1 MNDKSLLGGNF
12 NQKVYIVHILFKDK
26 MEINQY
32 QKSARDIRVGYE
44 VRELFDEA
52 SVVPSGFQRPTC
64 SFDRPSEMYDGHL
77 VVGRHYDIARA
88 VDGELVAVHH
98 PRKED

>member
-1 MNDKSLLGGNF
+1 M
-12 NQKVYIVHILFKDK
+12 LFTDK

-32 QKSARDIRVGYE
+32 QKSDRDIRIGCE
-44 VRELFDEA
+44 VRELFEEA
-52 SVVPSGFQRPTC
+52 NVVPSGFQRPTC
-64 SFDRPSEMYDGHL
+64 HFERLSEMYDGHL
-77 VVGRHYDIARA
+77 VVGRHYDIAKA